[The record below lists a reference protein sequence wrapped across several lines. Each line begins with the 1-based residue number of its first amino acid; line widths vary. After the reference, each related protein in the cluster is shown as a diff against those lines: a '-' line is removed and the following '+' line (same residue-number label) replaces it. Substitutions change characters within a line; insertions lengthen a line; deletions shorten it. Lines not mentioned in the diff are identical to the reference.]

1 MLRLFCFYQNSNI
14 SLVKEGHTHLKVV
27 DESGGDQSKDAPST
41 FLASKNVSISV
52 ASSLSTLNVRVHC
65 FAFDLYQK

>member
-1 MLRLFCFYQNSNI
+1 MNVAFILFLLNSNI
-14 SLVKEGHTHLKVV
+14 SLVKEGHIHLNVV

-52 ASSLSTLNVRVHC
+52 ASSSSILNVKLHC
-65 FAFDLYQK
+65 FAF